1 MRMLNSAVKLRLCW
15 WSQTWFVHSS
25 EVLVNSTECLTGDG
39 LTLVNEMLQ
48 TDQPSP
54 EKTMVAVMDEL
65 ATSCGRY
72 LSLNQSR
79 SGMSS
84 EKTKLD
90 KERLKLCQREMVSEL
105 VGSRVEELEEMK
117 TSWLVQ
123 KNRLWI
129 WTSIQFGFVNRKS
142 RAHDCY
148 I

>member
-1 MRMLNSAVKLRLCW
+1 MI
-15 WSQTWFVHSS
+15 
-25 EVLVNSTECLTGDG
+25 
-39 LTLVNEMLQ
+39 Q

-90 KERLKLCQREMVSEL
+90 KERLKLCQREMVSGWI
-105 VGSRVEELEEMK
+105 GSRVEELEEME

-129 WTSIQFGFVNRKS
+129 MTSFQFGF
-142 RAHDCY
+142 A
-148 I
+148 

>member
-1 MRMLNSAVKLRLCW
+1 M
-15 WSQTWFVHSS
+15 
-25 EVLVNSTECLTGDG
+25 
-39 LTLVNEMLQ
+39 LVNEMIQ

-54 EKTMVAVMDEL
+54 EKTMAAVMDEL

-105 VGSRVEELEEMK
+105 VKSPVEELEEMK
-117 TSWLVQ
+117 ASSLGSW
-123 KNRLWI
+123 I
-129 WTSIQFGFVNRKS
+129 
-142 RAHDCY
+142 
-148 I
+148 